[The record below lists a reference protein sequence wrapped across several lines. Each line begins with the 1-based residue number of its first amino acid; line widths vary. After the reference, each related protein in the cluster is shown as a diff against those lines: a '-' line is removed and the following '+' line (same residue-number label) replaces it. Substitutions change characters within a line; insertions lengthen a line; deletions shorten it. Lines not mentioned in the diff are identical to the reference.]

1 MAVTNLS
8 DISKAAEDEDLL
20 DRLISAAAAEGID
33 SPEGWAKTNARRI
46 VAEPITPDG
55 DTAASVFAYAVSVYQ
70 PAPRPGQNPAAVTD
84 AYLRAAVQSVH
95 AAQQA

>member
-8 DISKAAEDEDLL
+8 DISKAAADEDLL

-33 SPEGWAKTNARRI
+33 SPEGWAKMNARRI
-46 VAEPITPDG
+46 VAEPL
-55 DTAASVFAYAVSVYQ
+55 AAVSPSGVIVFAYAVAGYQ
-70 PAPRPGQNPAAVTD
+70 PAPRPGQNPGAVTD